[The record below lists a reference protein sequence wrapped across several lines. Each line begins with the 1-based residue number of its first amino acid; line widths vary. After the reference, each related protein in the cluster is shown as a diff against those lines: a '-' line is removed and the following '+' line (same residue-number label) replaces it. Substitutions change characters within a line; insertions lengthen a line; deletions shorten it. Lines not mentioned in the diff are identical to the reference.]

1 MSSARLV
8 KAGLLEQLYQKL
20 NRRGYIRLLSL
31 KNLVIISNLLENMV
45 EFSNKPRSKTK
56 EDKDKKINT
65 FDSVNVLYQSLK
77 LTLNAFKS
85 EIFPIKAT
93 KGTGLK
99 ILTPKQWFKDYQ

>member
-56 EDKDKKINT
+56 EGKDKKINT

-85 EIFPIKAT
+85 EILLKAT